1 MCAIMSVNLNE
12 NSVFVL
18 RVNFCCIKVNNS

>member
-12 NSVFVL
+12 NSIFVL
-18 RVNFCCIKVNNS
+18 RVNFLLYKG

>member
-18 RVNFCCIKVNNS
+18 RVNFCYIKVKG